1 MIERTDNNR
10 PKNRKE
16 KNAILTD
23 ILCDIDTGYHWCCGT
38 SKEGDLNKYGV
49 GVAAYFKF
57 VKYLAVFFSIFVGLT
72 IPILVITFKSNFSI
86 FSCFFYFE
94 FLDFFLIDPTKPF
107 KVILF
112 QMI

>member
-10 PKNRKE
+10 PKNLKE

-72 IPILVITFKSNFSI
+72 IPILVLTFKSNFSI

-94 FLDFFLIDPTKPF
+94 IK
-107 KVILF
+107 
-112 QMI
+112 